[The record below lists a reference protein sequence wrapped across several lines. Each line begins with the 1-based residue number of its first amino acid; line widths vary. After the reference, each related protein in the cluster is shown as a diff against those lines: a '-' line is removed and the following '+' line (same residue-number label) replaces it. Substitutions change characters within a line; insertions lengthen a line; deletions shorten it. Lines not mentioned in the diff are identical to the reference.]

1 MAAVVVATLERD
13 NWTANTDVIV
23 AVDVARRRLTWVPRD
38 LWSPLIRVGKMVL
51 IPRTPK
57 PWWRQ
62 QLHRLRGKAED
73 GRIHRLRRGLAR

>member
-1 MAAVVVATLERD
+1 MWVAQPAQLSPGQKGSAVVVAILERD

-51 IPRTPK
+51 IPRKPK

-62 QLHRLRGKAED
+62 QLHRLRQG
-73 GRIHRLRRGLAR
+73 